1 MWLGTY
7 ASRYLVRRPVSSS
20 GSSTSISRIRKW
32 LSDCEKNHE
41 QCKLAISGKEIA
53 FKPVLPTRVLS
64 IRGYPE
70 SLHLF
75 VTGGKREKYMALSH
89 CWGGKPQYQT
99 TKANLEENQR
109 SIDSTRLSETI
120 KNAIQI
126 ATSIDVPYLWVDSLC
141 IIQEDKEDFIRESC
155 MMASVYQQ
163 ACCVIAA
170 TAAANGSMGL
180 SQRTPSHS
188 LTSLPCDPR
197 KPEHGN
203 MYLGPRDDQA
213 LERSL
218 FRGPLNQRGWVLQE
232 RIFARR
238 TIHFAGDQ
246 IYWECDKEF
255 VGEDGGDMQGAAD
268 TETITRSML
277 CQIIDDFRGF
287 RRNHN
292 FPNQDRFDRNSDLHS
307 LWARLVSLYSRC
319 GLSDPNDKL
328 PALQSLTLEL
338 GSILNLQFHE
348 GHLFD
353 NTRFVLSGLLW
364 RASKGTSLVKPCQHR
379 APSWSWA
386 SMDGPINFTDLM
398 LDRNTAIRW
407 YAEVHHPSPHDLEI
421 IAVREYR
428 PNGRQ
433 PGKALLCSGVALE
446 CFRFGDDIA
455 EGKTSTSLEGLSLRF
470 LQSVYTTNGNV
481 ISAQLEFDIITDR
494 PGEEG
499 WL

>member
-1 MWLGTY
+1 MTLVKQFADQCALCRMIHTEIRKATPSDSHVLSVFKVDDREGRIAGIWFYYGFERHSVAKLCCYADEGTY
-7 ASRYLVRRPVSSS
+7 ASRYLVHRHVSSS

-32 LSDCEKNHE
+32 LSD
-41 QCKLAISGKEIA
+41 S

-89 CWGGKPQYQT
+89 CWGGKPQYRT

-141 IIQEDKEDFIRESC
+141 IIQEDEEDFIRESC

-203 MYLGPRDDQA
+203 MYLGPGDDQA

-268 TETITRSML
+268 TETITRSLL
-277 CQIIDDFRGF
+277 CKIIDDFRGF

-292 FPNQDRFDRNSDLHS
+292 FPHQGRFDRNSDLHS
-307 LWARLVSLYSRC
+307 LWA
-319 GLSDPNDKL
+319 GLQYCDKVRFESIDL
-328 PALQSLTLEL
+328 TAGSQAKLCYAAALLSSAFDSGTTLRKEKPPP
-338 GSILNLQFHE
+338 
-348 GHLFD
+348 
-353 NTRFVLSGLLW
+353 
-364 RASKGTSLVKPCQHR
+364 ASKV
-379 APSWSWA
+379 
-386 SMDGPINFTDLM
+386 
-398 LDRNTAIRW
+398 
-407 YAEVHHPSPHDLEI
+407 
-421 IAVREYR
+421 YR
-428 PNGRQ
+428 
-433 PGKALLCSGVALE
+433 
-446 CFRFGDDIA
+446 
-455 EGKTSTSLEGLSLRF
+455 
-470 LQSVYTTNGNV
+470 
-481 ISAQLEFDIITDR
+481 
-494 PGEEG
+494 
-499 WL
+499 